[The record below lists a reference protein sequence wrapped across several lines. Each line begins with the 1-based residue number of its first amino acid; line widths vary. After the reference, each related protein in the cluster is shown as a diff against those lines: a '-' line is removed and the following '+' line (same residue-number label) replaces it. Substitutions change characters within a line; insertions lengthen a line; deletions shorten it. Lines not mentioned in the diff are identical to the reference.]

1 MLFLMK
7 ADVVHVTAKKYV
19 SDPMIQGFTALP
31 ENMEGYGFEW
41 ICAMPP
47 WTKLIGG
54 DWSQSWYNRLCPGE
68 AIYFYMKVFW

>member
-31 ENMEGYGFEW
+31 ENMEGYGFE
-41 ICAMPP
+41 
-47 WTKLIGG
+47 
-54 DWSQSWYNRLCPGE
+54 
-68 AIYFYMKVFW
+68 